1 MIRFEP
7 VVKPA
12 QFEERAEQAGAAW
25 LVHEAT
31 ALGGLTGGLV
41 GRLLDARVLA
51 LLFGALLLFVALQMI
66 RQLRATMDDFAL
78 EFLNLTERN
87 FT

>member
-1 MIRFEP
+1 MIAYNYFMG
-7 VVKPA
+7 
-12 QFEERAEQAGAAW
+12 Q
-25 LVHEAT
+25 
-31 ALGGLTGGLV
+31 
-41 GRLLDARVLA
+41 
-51 LLFGALLLFVALQMI
+51 I

>member
-1 MIRFEP
+1 MG
-7 VVKPA
+7 
-12 QFEERAEQAGAAW
+12 Q
-25 LVHEAT
+25 
-31 ALGGLTGGLV
+31 
-41 GRLLDARVLA
+41 
-51 LLFGALLLFVALQMI
+51 I